1 MILSGVVSQFWAY
14 RAIVLIDVQLWSFL
28 RNSIIYPGGTCVT
41 FHPFFWGLLPEQKA
55 LVLLSGIAS
64 WWLTRWACLY
74 FPLACY
80 FQLAHA
86 IIVAAW
92 YRPQLDYA
100 ENIINLL
107 ESQIQN
113 CTAIKSH
120 ICDFSDNLICVPHSL
135 VFDFWQTVRPCGGF
149 IDSFN

>member
-1 MILSGVVSQFWAY
+1 MILSSVVSQFWAY
-14 RAIVLIDVQLWSFL
+14 RAIVLIDVQLW
-28 RNSIIYPGGTCVT
+28 T
-41 FHPFFWGLLPEQKA
+41 FNTTQLYILHYTFRPIFSGLLPEQEA
-55 LVLLSGIAS
+55 LVLLSKSAS

-74 FPLACY
+74 SMLACY

-86 IIVAAW
+86 IIVATW
-92 YRPQLDYA
+92 CWPQLDYA

-120 ICDFSDNLICVPHSL
+120 MCDFSDNLICVPHSL
-135 VFDFWQTVRPCGGF
+135 VFDFWHTVRPCGGI